1 MQAQLAELT
10 RRVDRERSLLMM
22 ELKKNFNYI
31 RGANLG
37 DDEAWKY
44 E

>member
-1 MQAQLAELT
+1 MI
-10 RRVDRERSLLMM
+10 

-44 E
+44 EQSLYKKILKPARAVTSC